1 MAQQLIAT
9 KAEKETMESLEKQQ
23 RTEHKENLAVLV
35 PRGQMAN
42 LELPELQRMKIFMHE
57 NTTAVRKFTNKYVLK

>member
-1 MAQQLIAT
+1 
-9 KAEKETMESLEKQQ
+9 MESLEKQQ
-23 RTEHKENLAVLV
+23 RTEYKENLAVLV

-57 NTTAVRKFTNKYVLK
+57 STTAVR